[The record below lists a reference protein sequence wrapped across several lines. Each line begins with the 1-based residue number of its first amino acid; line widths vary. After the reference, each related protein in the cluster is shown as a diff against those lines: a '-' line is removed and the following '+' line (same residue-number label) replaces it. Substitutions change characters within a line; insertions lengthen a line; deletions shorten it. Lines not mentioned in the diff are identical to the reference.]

1 MAWDGGGS
9 LAEQFASARATVV
22 RMFPSLPRPGRTYQG
37 FVKAMKVWGTLLRER
52 LAAHLRD
59 QMRRMDSCWTVMDIP
74 AFAVDGSRVE
84 CPRTAA
90 NQKHLRCAGRRKTAP
105 QLSLTTIY
113 HMGSGCPWDYRIGP
127 GVENE
132 RTHLRAMLAALPE
145 GATIVADAG
154 FTGHDLLR
162 EILQSNRHVLFRV
175 GSNVRLLQKLGYAR
189 VEDDSTVYLWPEA
202 AQAKDKEPLVLRLM
216 VLPGRHPVY
225 LVTDRLCEESLSLE
239 QAGVLYRMRWGVE
252 VFYRSLKQTLH
263 QRTMRSRSPGQARRE
278 LSWAVTGLWVLS
290 LAGAQAVV
298 ARGKTPGNLSIAT
311 ARKLVRQAMAGRCR
325 PRADLR
331 KQLATALKDSYVR
344 TGSKAARN
352 WPHKKNERHA
362 GAPKFQVAEPWQVQ
376 HAKELLERNSA
387 A

>member
-1 MAWDGGGS
+1 MAWDGGVT
-9 LAEQFASARATVV
+9 LAGQFASARAAVI
-22 RMFPSLPRPGRTYQG
+22 RMFPSRKRPGETYQG
-37 FVKAMKVWGTLLRER
+37 FVKALKVWGSLLRKR
-52 LAAHLRD
+52 LAGHLRD
-59 QMRRMDSCWTVMDIP
+59 RMRRMDSCWTVMGVA

-90 NQKHLRCAGRRKTAP
+90 NQEQLKCAGRKKTGP

-113 HMGSGCPWDYRIGP
+113 HMGSGCAWDYRIGP

-132 RTHLRAMLAALPE
+132 RTHLRDMLSTLPE
-145 GATIVADAG
+145 GATLVADAG

-162 EILQSNRHVLFRV
+162 SILQSGRHVLFRV
-175 GSNVRLLQKLGYAR
+175 GRNVTLLEKLGYAC
-189 VEDDSTVYLWPEA
+189 VEKDSTVYLWPGR
-202 AQAKDKEPLVLRLM
+202 AQAEEQAPLVLRLIT
-216 VLPGRHPVY
+216 LPGRHEVY
-225 LVTDRLCEESLSLE
+225 LVTDRSEEELSFE

-252 VFYRSLKQTLH
+252 VFYRSLKQTLQ
-263 QRTMRSRSPGQARRE
+263 QRKMRSRAAGQAKME
-278 LSWAVTGLWVLS
+278 LSWAVMGLWVLS
-290 LAGAQAVV
+290 LAGVQAVV
-298 ARGKTPGNLSIAT
+298 AKGKTPGNLSIAL
-311 ARKLVRQAMAGRCR
+311 ARNMVRQAMADCGRR
-325 PRADLR
+325 RTNLR

-362 GAPKFQVAEPWQVQ
+362 DAPKIKPAQPRQVQ